1 MIRAQNGLNKE
12 VDNEIP
18 EQRLSSVAAGCAIEA
33 CKPWQG

>member
-18 EQRLSSVAAGCAIEA
+18 EQRLGSVAGCAIEA

>member
-1 MIRAQNGLNKE
+1 MRAQNGLNKE

-18 EQRLSSVAAGCAIEA
+18 EQRLSSVAGCATEA